1 MTWVAAA
8 RADVLKEPCPLPS
21 SVVGPA
27 NVVVGAAHVP
37 PSMKV
42 TDPVGVP
49 EPGANTLTVA
59 VNVTDCPNV
68 EGFADEVTTVCVMA
82 RWTIWWN
89 TPDVLPLKFGSP
101 L

>member
-1 MTWVAAA
+1 
-8 RADVLKEPCPLPS
+8 
-21 SVVGPA
+21 
-27 NVVVGAAHVP
+27 
-37 PSMKV
+37 MKV

-49 EPGANTLTVA
+49 EPGATTLTVA

-68 EGFADEVTTVCVMA
+68 EGFVDEATTVWVPA

-89 TPDVLPLKFGSP
+89 TLDVLALKLVSP

>member
-1 MTWVAAA
+1 MTWVATA
-8 RADVLKEPCPLPS
+8 RAGVLKDACPMPS
-21 SVVGPA
+21 SAVGPA
-27 NVVVGAAHVP
+27 NIVVGAAHVP

-49 EPGANTLTVA
+49 EPGAATLTVA

-68 EGFADEVTTVCVMA
+68 EGFVNEVTIVWVPA

-89 TPDVLPLKFGSP
+89 TLDVLPLK
-101 L
+101 LV